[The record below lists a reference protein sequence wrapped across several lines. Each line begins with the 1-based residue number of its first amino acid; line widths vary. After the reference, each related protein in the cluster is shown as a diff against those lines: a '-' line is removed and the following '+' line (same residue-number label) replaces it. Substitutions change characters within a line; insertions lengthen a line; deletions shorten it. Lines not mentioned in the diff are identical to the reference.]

1 MSCTN
6 GDRKM
11 KIKSKTNFQVRCSFT
26 KLFSQ
31 NLQIQAPFCEVIISK
46 LGQRDSNCVSCTT
59 EVKIP
64 KSETFSDRIPEFSNI
79 DPNCEIIIPIFIIV
93 HIELVLIFLP
103 QIVFDISVW
112 FHFGVTLIFLSPFA

>member
-1 MSCTN
+1 M
-6 GDRKM
+6 
-11 KIKSKTNFQVRCSFT
+11 

-31 NLQIQAPFCEVIISK
+31 NLQNQAPFCEVIISK
-46 LGQRDSNCVSCTT
+46 LGQRDWNCVSCTT
-59 EVKIP
+59 DVKIS
-64 KSETFSDRIPEFSNI
+64 KSGHMITLVHSKNFSDRIPEFWNI